1 MNFKS
6 RNSGFTLVEIMVT
19 VAIIALLA
27 AIAIPNL
34 NRSKVAANE
43 SAAQTTLKSISF
55 ALENYYA
62 INNRYPPDTNS
73 LLGAAPPY
81 LNKDY
86 FTGTT
91 NGYTYT
97 SNTLTDYT
105 YLITAA
111 PVSATTGTTTFT
123 IATGAVLSQL

>member
-1 MNFKS
+1 MKLRSN
-6 RNSGFTLVEIMVT
+6 RSGFTLVEIMIT

-34 NRSKVAANE
+34 NRSKVTANE
-43 SAAQTTLKSISF
+43 SAAQSTLKSVSS

-62 INNRYPPDTNS
+62 VNNRYPNNTNA

-86 FTGTT
+86 FTGNT
-91 NGYTYT
+91 NGYSYT
-97 SNTLTDYT
+97 STLTDYS
-105 YLITAA
+105 YLITAS
-111 PVSATTGTTTFT
+111 PVSATTGKTTFT
-123 IATGAVLSQL
+123 IATALGGRL